1 MRTLTLND
9 LLHHPV
15 HFPALGFGVGLS
27 PWAPGTLGTLIAIP
41 LYWLAMHYAMPFY
54 AVIVLIASVVGIYI
68 CDVTAKNLGTHD
80 HGGIVWD
87 EIAGFGVTLLWLPF
101 EWQWVVAGFV
111 LFRFFDIVKPW
122 PIAWFDRHV
131 QGGLGIMLDDIVAGA
146 FACGLLHLFRVLVN

>member
-68 CDVTAKNLGTHD
+68 CDVTAKTWART
-80 HGGIVWD
+80 I
-87 EIAGFGVTLLWLPF
+87 T
-101 EWQWVVAGFV
+101 
-111 LFRFFDIVKPW
+111 
-122 PIAWFDRHV
+122 
-131 QGGLGIMLDDIVAGA
+131 GA
-146 FACGLLHLFRVLVN
+146 SYGMKSPVLV